1 MKKLAILGSGDLG
14 RQIAHFAVVDG
25 HYEEVVFLDD
35 FTNEKQ
41 VRGHE
46 VLGKSDETE
55 RYFEKGRFDE
65 LIIGIG
71 YKHLDKRA
79 EFYELLSKKVPFGKI
94 VHSSCWAD
102 VTSKIFPGTVVY
114 PSCCIDAFAEVKENS
129 IINISS
135 TIAHHSSIGR
145 HCFLSPGVVIAGFVN
160 IADNCIIGI
169 NATVID
175 NIKISSGIQLG
186 GATVV
191 TKDLTKKG
199 LYVGSPARFIR

>member
-14 RQIAHFAVVDG
+14 QQIANFAISDG
-25 HYEEVVFLDD
+25 HYGDVIFFDD
-35 FTNEKQ
+35 FTKEKQ
-41 VRGHE
+41 VNGHE
-46 VLGKSDETE
+46 VLGKSNDIENH
-55 RYFEKGRFDE
+55 FEKATFNE

-79 EFYELLSKKVPFGKI
+79 EFYDFFSKLVPFGKI
-94 VHSSCWAD
+94 VHSSCWVDDSA
-102 VTSKIFPGTVVY
+102 KIRPGTVIY
-114 PSCCIDAFAEVKENS
+114 PNCCIDAFALVKENS
-129 IINISS
+129 VVNISS
-135 TIAHHSSIGR
+135 TIAHDTSIGR
-145 HCFLSPGVVIAGFVN
+145 NCFLSPGVVIAGFVN
-160 IADNCIIGI
+160 IDSNCIIGI
-169 NATVID
+169 NSTVID